1 MNTILNLFDSF
12 LAGSFFFQAQ
22 DHPIEAIR
30 FLGIKLINPDDLW
43 DLLFRYAF
51 NLVITFILVR
61 VIYYKSNKRKDY
73 FFIYFLMNTV
83 VFLLCFMLENI
94 ELQLGFALGLF
105 ALFGIIRY
113 RTDPIPIKEMT
124 YLFVVVGVGIIN
136 ALANSKISYA
146 ELLFANLAILGI
158 SWYLED
164 FWMVKQLDQLEINYE
179 KIDLVHESKKKELI
193 DDLRERTG
201 LDVRDVSVLRM
212 SYLRDT
218 ARLRVSY
225 RKNK

>member
-1 MNTILNLFDSF
+1 MNFIVQLSDLLHFPA
-12 LAGSFFFQAQ
+12 LAFPLQ
-22 DHPIEAIR
+22 DAPIESLR
-30 FLGIKLINPDDLW
+30 LMGMKLVNPTDFWALV
-43 DLLFRYAF
+43 FRYAF
-51 NLVITFILVR
+51 NLLVTFILVR
-61 VIYYKSNKRKDY
+61 VIYYASNKRKEY

-146 ELLFANLAILGI
+146 ELVLANTSILLI
-158 SWYLED
+158 TWYLEKI
-164 FWMVKQLDQLEINYE
+164 WMVKQLEKVLINYE
-179 KIDLVHESKKKELI
+179 KIELI
-193 DDLRERTG
+193 HAAKREELIQDLRERTG
-201 LDVRDVSVLRM
+201 LDVREVSVVRM

-218 ARLRVSY
+218 ARLMVSY
-225 RKNK
+225 KPKS